1 MSFKRSFARFCLAL
15 GALVLCSSFCAAQVV
30 LEGRISDP
38 AGALVPHVPLSLQS
52 QDHTYKQNSV
62 SDERGMFHLLEVPPG
77 HYILS
82 VAGVNG
88 FDDYETQIQ
97 IGQKTPPMIKVVL
110 TLASVHQQ
118 TNVDSGQNSVSTDAS
133 DNRDQIV
140 TTASTLAHLPVLD
153 QNYIATLTPFLDQAG
168 VATSGVSIIVD
179 GVEMKGTGVSA
190 SAILEA
196 RINNDPYSAET
207 NVPGKGRIE
216 IMTKPGTP
224 KFHGSFN
231 FGFRD
236 SATDATNYFAL
247 TRPQERKRI
256 YEGSI
261 TGPLGRDTKT
271 TFLISGTRQEDDLQ
285 AVVHALGPS
294 GAVFA
299 NVPTPMRDTE
309 FAIRVTHD
317 FTPSHRASFQYNVS
331 DVVTRNQGVGGLV
344 EAETGVNAQSR
355 EDDLIFN
362 DRLTLSPVMINQL
375 QILLEKD
382 HDPARSVLDA
392 PKIVIDGSSTSGGAQ
407 VDLLTTENNMKVNDT
422 LSWSHGRHY
431 LKFGLN
437 IPNVSRRAW
446 EDHSNR
452 QGTFSFASLTD
463 YNAARPYSFT
473 QQQGPGRTVFWWI
486 EVGAF
491 VQDQIQLTPDL
502 QVSVG
507 IRYDWQTYFSSI
519 HDIAPRVSLAYAPKG
534 HKTVLRLG
542 AGLFYDR
549 AGANPIADLKRFNG
563 VVLRSYTVLDPT
575 YPDPLPP
582 GTFASDLPT
591 NLVQLAP
598 ASHLPYSTHYSVG
611 IEHQITSHSSV
622 AATYRGVIGASLFRS
637 RDVNAPLPPD
647 YSIVPKPQFGV
658 IREIEFEGRQL
669 QNALDLT
676 LQGKLGRLFSGV
688 AQYTWSH
695 TNNDTSGITWFPAN
709 QYDNT
714 GEYSRADFDQHHRF
728 NLLGVLNE
736 GHWANLGLGVNLYS
750 GTPYTETSGIDTYRT
765 GLLNARP
772 TGVERNSL
780 QGGGYAE
787 LDARWSHDFFFSR
800 SSKDSDPHLSLS
812 IDAFNLPNHVNY
824 ASYVGNVQS
833 AFFGTPTAALPA
845 RRFQMTVGFTF

>member
-1 MSFKRSFARFCLAL
+1 MSLNRPFTNILFAL
-15 GALVLCSSFCAAQVV
+15 GAFVLCSSFSSAQVV
-30 LEGRISDP
+30 VEGLISDP
-38 AGALVPHVPLSLQS
+38 VGALVPHVPLSLQR
-52 QDHTYKQNSV
+52 QDHSYKQNTV
-62 SDERGMFHLLEVPPG
+62 SDENGMFHLLAVPPG
-77 HYILS
+77 RYILS
-82 VAGVNG
+82 IAAVDG
-88 FDDYETQIQ
+88 FDDYATDIQ
-97 IGQKTPPMIKVVL
+97 IGQKTPSLIKVVL
-110 TLASVHQQ
+110 ALASVQQQ
-118 TNVDSGQNSVSTDAS
+118 TNVGDQNSVTIDPS

-140 TTASTLAHLPVLD
+140 TTGSTLAHLPVLD
-153 QNYIATLTPFLDQAG
+153 QNYIATLTPFLDHAG

-190 SAILEA
+190 SAIKEA

-224 KFHGSFN
+224 KFHGNFN

-247 TRPQERKRI
+247 TRPQEQKRI

-261 TGPLGRDTKT
+261 TGPLGHDKKT

-285 AVVHALGPS
+285 AVVHAIGQNGTVS
-294 GAVFA
+294 A

-309 FAIRVTHD
+309 FAVRATYD
-317 FTPSHRASFQYNVS
+317 FTPNHRASFQYNVS

-344 EAETGVNAQSR
+344 QAQTGVNAQAR

-382 HDPARSVLDA
+382 HNPTRSVLSA

-407 VDLLTTENNMKVNDT
+407 LDLLTTENNMKINDT
-422 LSWSHGRHY
+422 LSWSHGRNY

-437 IPNVSRRAW
+437 VPNVSRRAW

-452 QGTFSFASLTD
+452 QGTYSFASVAD
-463 YNAARPYSFT
+463 YNAASPYSFT
-473 QQQGPGRTVFWWI
+473 QQEGVGRTVFWWI
-486 EVGAF
+486 EAGAF
-491 VQDQIQLTPDL
+491 VQDQIQVTSDL

-507 IRYDWQTYFSSI
+507 LRYDWQTYFSSV
-519 HDIAPRVSLAYAPKG
+519 HDVAPRVSLAYAPKD

-563 VVLRSYTVLDPT
+563 LILRSYTVLNPS

-582 GTFASDLPT
+582 GEAASDLPT
-591 NLVQLAP
+591 NLVELAP
-598 ASHLPYSTHYSVG
+598 ASHLPYSTHYSIGV
-611 IEHQITSHSSV
+611 ERQIGSHASL
-622 AATYRGVIGASLFRS
+622 AATYRGVVGSDLFRS
-637 RDVNAPLPPD
+637 RDINAPRPPD
-647 YSIVPKPQFGV
+647 YLAVPNPQFGV
-658 IREIEFEGRQL
+658 IREIEFEGRQV
-669 QNALDLT
+669 QNALDVT
-676 LQGKLGRLFSGV
+676 LQGKLSRWFSGV

-695 TNNDTSGITWFPAN
+695 TNNDTGGIAWFPAN

-714 GEYSRADFDQHHRF
+714 GEYSRADFDQRHRF
-728 NLLGVLNE
+728 NLLGVFNE

-750 GTPYTETSGIDTYRT
+750 GTPYTETSGIDTFRT

-772 TGVERNSL
+772 AGVVRNSL
-780 QGGGYAE
+780 QGGGYAD
-787 LDARWSHDFFFSR
+787 LDARWSRDFFLSR
-800 SSKDSDPHLSLS
+800 SKQDSDPHLSLS
-812 IDAFNLPNHVNY
+812 VDAFNLPNHVNY
-824 ASYVGNVQS
+824 TSYVGNVRS

-845 RRFQMTVGFTF
+845 RRLQLTAGFTF